1 MKDAGDKT
9 GYFVFS
15 LDTELAFG
23 HFDDFDPKNFSS
35 DGQRERQAIV
45 RLLDILDE
53 FKIIATWAIVG
64 HLFLSRCEECEICPI
79 MKWKGKY
86 QSFAQ
91 IHRTSKPLW
100 YGADIVDTLLTR
112 GVKHEIAFHGYSH
125 EVFDEKT
132 MSKDQARIEIR
143 EWIRL
148 SKQKGIIPLSVI
160 FPRDKVGHL
169 DLFKESGFIC
179 FRSDEEL
186 PILHRP
192 LYLGSIIKTIDHILS
207 ISTPLVY
214 DLSIVPPG
222 LVSHRQS
229 QHLFGFNRRIEKMLD
244 LLNLHTLRIRRVVK
258 GLKKAAEEKK
268 ILHIWAH
275 PWEFRS
281 EQDFEKLRHIF
292 DHVSDEVSRGR
303 IRSVAM
309 ADLTKEKMG

>member
-35 DGQRERQAIV
+35 DGQRERQAIE

-132 MSKDQARIEIR
+132 MSKDQ
-143 EWIRL
+143 
-148 SKQKGIIPLSVI
+148 
-160 FPRDKVGHL
+160 
-169 DLFKESGFIC
+169 GFIC